1 MENIGNYLGIIL
13 LFIVGVIVVKKVT
26 SCVLKLVFGVLI
38 LLVALWLLNVFSILL
53 LSGKT

>member
-13 LFIVGVIVVKKVT
+13 LFIVGIIVVKKVT

-38 LLVALWLLNVFSILL
+38 LLVALWLLNVFSI
-53 LSGKT
+53 